1 MIGVLR
7 PRLFRVALSNGHALF
22 AHMTARSAAEWGA
35 LSVDDRVVV
44 EVTPFDL
51 SSGRIRDVA
60 KKNLI

>member
-1 MIGVLR
+1 
-7 PRLFRVALSNGHALF
+7 
-22 AHMTARSAAEWGA
+22 MTARSAAEWGA